1 MASEQTVVEC
11 RVEMT
16 VSRGVLR
23 IAGTVIGGTLGFLI
37 MLNYSLAA
45 NPYALMASPPA
56 QALYLSGSFQ
66 GQQHVSGH
74 TAWPATKQHPT

>member
-1 MASEQTVVEC
+1 MASEQIVVEC

-23 IAGTVIGGTLGFLI
+23 IAGTVIGGPLGFLI

-45 NPYALMASPPA
+45 NPYALMANLPA
-56 QALYLSGSFQ
+56 QALHLSWSFQ

-74 TAWPATKQHPT
+74 TAWPATG